1 MSLNGHIG
9 TAIDKEAAN
18 NVRGVILLSNT
29 WVPFDDGNII
39 LKICG
44 LFVPICVCV
53 CVCVCVGFWFLLS
66 QAKLSIHFLF
76 WVLDSLGL
84 RVSCWVLLGFVA
96 V

>member
-1 MSLNGHIG
+1 M
-9 TAIDKEAAN
+9 
-18 NVRGVILLSNT
+18 
-29 WVPFDDGNII
+29 PFDDGNII

-53 CVCVCVGFWFLLS
+53 CVCGGGGGLLGVWFLLS

-76 WVLDSLGL
+76 WVLDSSGL

>member
-1 MSLNGHIG
+1 MM
-9 TAIDKEAAN
+9 AISFSRS
-18 NVRGVILLSNT
+18 VGFSY
-29 WVPFDDGNII
+29 PF
-39 LKICG
+39 
-44 LFVPICVCV
+44 VCV
-53 CVCVCVGFWFLLS
+53 WGVVWFLLS

>member
-1 MSLNGHIG
+1 MWQTYMSLNGHIG

-53 CVCVCVGFWFLLS
+53 CVWGFGFCS
-66 QAKLSIHFLF
+66 HKQ
-76 WVLDSLGL
+76 
-84 RVSCWVLLGFVA
+84 SCPFIFCFGF
-96 V
+96 

>member
-1 MSLNGHIG
+1 M
-9 TAIDKEAAN
+9 
-18 NVRGVILLSNT
+18 
-29 WVPFDDGNII
+29 PFDDGNFI

-44 LFVPICVCV
+44 LSYPF
-53 CVCVCVGFWFLLS
+53 VCVCVGFGFLLS

>member
-53 CVCVCVGFWFLLS
+53 GGVVWFLLS